1 MSCKYYDNGHDYYDN
16 KFIPPASGLKNTGVI
31 CYFNSLLQGLLSC
44 SSLNK
49 YVIEHKTQNNV
60 VSSYREIL
68 NKAFNNENYSNLSPK
83 LWKSFIQI
91 CNNHKFGRG
100 QEDASE
106 GLTLLLDSMN
116 NPEIDR
122 LFEHRYQIITSCN
135 NCNQTC
141 SNQID
146 ESFMIE
152 IYESEIKNTNLNDYI
167 ISHNVEID
175 GYKCNFCNSVNT
187 IQNKKLS
194 MLPEIIIV
202 LFKKYDKKWN
212 HNFPEILT
220 FNSIYGKMGYKLVS
234 QTEHSG
240 GRNGGHYWSHSLR
253 NNGIYN
259 LNDTSCSKVNSFQKN
274 NETYLLWYH
283 IENII

>member
-1 MSCKYYDNGHDYYDN
+1 MSHDLYDS
-16 KFIPPASGLKNTGVI
+16 KFIPPASGLRNTGVI

-49 YVIEHKTQNNV
+49 YIVEHKSKNKVMT
-60 VSSYREIL
+60 SYREIL
-68 NKAFNNENYSNLSPK
+68 DKSFNNKKYMDMSPK
-83 LWKSFIQI
+83 LWKSFIQV
-91 CNNHKFGRG
+91 CQNKKFGKG

-106 GLTLLLDSMN
+106 GLTLLLDSMD

-122 LFEHRYQIITSCN
+122 LFEHRYQVIT
-135 NCNQTC
+135 NCLDCGNVC
-141 SNQID
+141 SKQID

-152 IYESEIKNTNLNDYI
+152 IYENEIKNRDLNQYI
-167 ISHNVEID
+167 SSHDVEID
-175 GYKCNFCNSVNT
+175 GYKCKYCNSINT
-187 IQNKKLS
+187 RQIKKLS
-194 MLPEIIIV
+194 MLPEIIII

-212 HNFPEILT
+212 YDFPKKLY
-220 FNSIYGKMGYKLVS
+220 FNSIDGKMTFGLVS

-253 NNGIYN
+253 KDGVYN
-259 LNDTSCSKVNSFQKN
+259 LNDTSCCKVNSFQKN

-283 IENII
+283 VMSIE